1 MVASTAHSPA
11 TRECAANTLLM
22 ASAPVVQGN
31 HRYWLRFSSG
41 ILDVT
46 VEERVQSEH
55 ELLDGWRFVD
65 HVEVVEDDDPGDPE
79 IGLEPWAKGDEW
91 RYTTLEVDA
100 HMDGPSDR
108 WEADRHFRDLAERV
122 TGRRPGPGSN
132 WSLRSSPRIS
142 RMTYRT
148 PHSFAHRG
156 VHTPPGTSRSSCG
169 QARVILKLLGN
180 DRAGDWC

>member
-1 MVASTAHSPA
+1 
-11 TRECAANTLLM
+11 
-22 ASAPVVQGN
+22 
-31 HRYWLRFSSG
+31 
-41 ILDVT
+41 VT

-122 TGRRPGPGSN
+122 TGRRPGPESN
-132 WSLRSSPRIS
+132 WSLRSSPADI
-142 RMTYRT
+142 
-148 PHSFAHRG
+148 
-156 VHTPPGTSRSSCG
+156 
-169 QARVILKLLGN
+169 
-180 DRAGDWC
+180 AGDDRTRLPTAESTRRRAPVDRPAGKHE